1 MRENGIILLVEKIK
15 MLAIVIPYFKIKFFE
30 DCLLSLKNQVN
41 KDFVV
46 YIGNDASLDDPSEIL
61 EVYSK
66 FIKIIYLRFG
76 ENLGGT
82 SLVSQWSRCIDLV
95 GNQEWIMVLGD
106 DDKLGPGC
114 VDQFYHSLD
123 QMKKND
129 ISVVR
134 FATKIIN
141 SRGQIISQKYVH
153 PQYENSKN
161 FLFRKLKG
169 NTRSSL
175 SEYIFKKEIVLQEK
189 FKDFPLAWYSDLLA
203 VMEFS
208 KFGKIFS
215 INEEVVYFRLS
226 GLNITS
232 KNDNLLEKNLASFKF
247 YYYLLNEKRTEFEQ
261 QQKEFLFHYLEK
273 TFLNNKKN
281 LDFWFKLTK
290 LYLSQF
296 YLKRYLIFLRKVQYS
311 VLNR

>member
-1 MRENGIILLVEKIK
+1 

-30 DCLLSLKNQVN
+30 NCLLSLKNQGN

-61 EVYSK
+61 EEYSK
-66 FIKIIYLRFG
+66 FFKIVYIRFK

-82 SLVSQWSRCIDLV
+82 SLVSQWNRCIDLV
-95 GNQEWIMVLGD
+95 ENQEWIMVLGD
-106 DDKLGPGC
+106 DDRLGQGC
-114 VDQFYHSLD
+114 VEEFYHSLD
-123 QMKKND
+123 QIKKND
-129 ISVVR
+129 ISVIR
-134 FATKIIN
+134 FATKVIN
-141 SRGQIISQKYVH
+141 SRGQIISTKFIH
-153 PQYENSKN
+153 PQCENSKQ
-161 FLFRKLKG
+161 FLFRKLEG

-175 SEYIFKKEIVLQEK
+175 SEYIFKKEIMLQEK

-208 KFGKIFS
+208 KFKEIFS
-215 INEEVVYFRLS
+215 INEAVVYFRLS

-247 YYYLLNEKRTEFEQ
+247 YFYLLNEKRTHFDQHQIEL
-261 QQKEFLFHYLEK
+261 LFHNLEK

-281 LDFWFKLTK
+281 QNFWFDLTK
-290 LYLSQF
+290 FYLSHF
-296 YLKRYLIFLRKVQYS
+296 YLKRYLTFLGK
-311 VLNR
+311 VLNSILNK

>member
-1 MRENGIILLVEKIK
+1 

-46 YIGNDASLDDPSEIL
+46 YIGNDASIDDPGELL
-61 EVYSK
+61 EEYSK
-66 FIKIIYLRFG
+66 FIKIIYFRFR

-82 SLVSQWSRCIDLV
+82 SLVGQWNRCIDLV
-95 GNQEWIMVLGD
+95 GSQEWIMVLGD

-114 VDQFYHSLD
+114 VEEFYYSLD
-123 QMKKND
+123 QIEKND
-129 ISVVR
+129 LSVIR
-134 FATKIIN
+134 FATKVIN
-141 SRGQIISQKYVH
+141 SRGQIISQKYIH
-153 PQYENSKN
+153 PRYESSKK
-161 FLFRKLKG
+161 FLFRKLEG

-208 KFGKIFS
+208 KFEEIFS
-215 INEEVVYFRLS
+215 INEAVVYFRLS

-247 YYYLLNEKRTEFEQ
+247 YFYLLNEKRTQFDQHQREL
-261 QQKEFLFHYLEK
+261 LFHNLEK
-273 TFLNNKKN
+273 TFLDNKKN
-281 LDFWFKLTK
+281 QNFWFDLTK
-290 LYLSQF
+290 FYLSHF
-296 YLKRYLIFLRKVQYS
+296 YLKRYLIFLRKMQYS
-311 VLNR
+311 ILNK